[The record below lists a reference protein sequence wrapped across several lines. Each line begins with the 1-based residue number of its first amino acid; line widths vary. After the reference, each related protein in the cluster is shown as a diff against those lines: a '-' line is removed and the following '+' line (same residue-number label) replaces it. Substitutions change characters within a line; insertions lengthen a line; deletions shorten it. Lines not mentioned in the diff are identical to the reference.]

1 MSVFTPM
8 DLPDHSASPIVCQT
22 PAPEGSLPEDLLND
36 LEVDVGIKSG
46 VDPHLDGQQL
56 DLDALQEDTQDNG
69 AVDQADPTQ
78 PTDGSPK
85 PVAKAA
91 ARIRTFAHVLRNRR
105 FLTLWSG
112 QVFSQLADKVVL
124 VLMVSLASA
133 FVRPADESMSGWV
146 SLIMV
151 AFTLPAILF
160 GTLAGVYVD
169 RWSKK
174 VVLVGSNLIRGL
186 LLLLL
191 PLLLWASQDW
201 MIGGRIPVGF
211 VEMLL
216 ITFLIST
223 LTQYFSPAEQAT
235 IPLIVPRRDLL
246 SANSLYT
253 TTMMASVIVGF
264 AIGDP
269 LLGLANQLFDGI
281 LPGGGSAVMVGAT
294 YGIAGLLLLGL
305 RTKERDPQ
313 PASERH
319 VWTDIKAGL
328 DYVLS
333 TPKVRGALM
342 QLVILFSVFAAL
354 AVLAVRMAELM
365 PGLQATQFGSLL
377 AAAGVGMGL
386 GAFWMGRYGHSIP
399 RSRFS
404 LLGSLGLAATLATL
418 ATTSQR
424 LIPTLV
430 LITLMGVAGALV
442 AIPMQTLI
450 QEKTPEHLRGK
461 VFGLQNNAVNIALSV
476 PLVVAGF
483 AETYFGL
490 GWVLLGLALLTG
502 LGGILS
508 WQISRGH

>member
-1 MSVFTPM
+1 MDQQDHPINDNPSVDRDASVNGIPDQASVTRDPHWSEISSEISSEINSAAEPQPTSEDM
-8 DLPDHSASPIVCQT
+8 ATEELTTEHELEPADVAPDHT
-22 PAPEGSLPEDLLND
+22 PAP
-36 LEVDVGIKSG
+36 
-46 VDPHLDGQQL
+46 
-56 DLDALQEDTQDNG
+56 
-69 AVDQADPTQ
+69 
-78 PTDGSPK
+78 
-85 PVAKAA
+85 AKAA
-91 ARIRTFAHVLRNRR
+91 ARIRSFTHVLRNRR

-133 FVRPADESMSGWV
+133 FVRSADESISGWV

-174 VVLVGSNLIRGL
+174 AVLVGSNLIRGL
-186 LLLLL
+186 LLMLL
-191 PLLLWASQDW
+191 PLLLWLSQGW
-201 MIGGRIPVGF
+201 MIADRIPLGF
-211 VEMLL
+211 VEMLA

-264 AIGDP
+264 AIGQPILDF
-269 LLGLANQLFDGI
+269 ADQVFSGI
-281 LPGGGSAVMVGAT
+281 LPGGGAAVLVGVT
-294 YGIAGLLLLGL
+294 YAIAGILLLGL
-305 RTKERDPQ
+305 RTQEKDPH
-313 PASERH
+313 PLLERH
-319 VWTDIKAGL
+319 IWDDIKTGMQYIL
-328 DYVLS
+328 T
-333 TPKVRGALM
+333 TPKVRAALI

-365 PGLQATQFGSLL
+365 PGLQASQFGSLL

-386 GAFWMGRYGHSIP
+386 GAFWMGRYGHGVS
-399 RSRFS
+399 RGRFS
-404 LLGSLGLAATLATL
+404 LYGSLGLALAL
-418 ATTSQR
+418 AILASTSQR

-461 VFGLQNNAVNIALSV
+461 VFGLQNNAVNIALSI
-476 PLVVAGF
+476 PLVVAGL

-490 GWVLLGLALLTG
+490 GWVLLGLAVLTG
-502 LGGILS
+502 VGGVVS
-508 WQISRGH
+508 WHISRGT